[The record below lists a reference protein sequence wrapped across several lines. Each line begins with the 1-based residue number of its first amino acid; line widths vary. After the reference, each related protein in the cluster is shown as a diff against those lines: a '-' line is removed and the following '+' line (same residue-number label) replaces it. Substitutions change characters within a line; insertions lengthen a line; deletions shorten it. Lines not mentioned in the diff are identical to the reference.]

1 MDYYKKLVGDRIY
14 LSPQKGNEEEIE
26 KCTQWLNDFNVTDYV
41 DKSSRLI
48 TYQDE
53 VAYFENKFKN
63 GDNNRHFDIID
74 LETDKLV
81 GVIGLDSINWINRC
95 ASLGIFIGE
104 ADYRNHG
111 YGREAIKLILEYGF
125 KYLNLHSINLSV
137 LNVNKRAHKCYLK
150 CGFKDSGIDRDRV
163 FVNGKYYNLIR
174 MDILSDEFVGDF
186 IKNKNI

>member
-1 MDYYKKLVGDRIY
+1 MDYYKKLVGNRIY

-53 VAYFENKFKN
+53 VEYFENNLKKSDVN
-63 GDNNRHFDIID
+63 KHFSIID
-74 LETDKLV
+74 LKTDKIV
-81 GVIGLDSINWINRC
+81 GVVGLNGINWVNRY

-104 ADYRNHG
+104 AEYRNQG
-111 YGREAIKLILEYGF
+111 YGTEAIKMLLDYGF
-125 KYLNLHSINLSV
+125 NYLNLHSIHLS
-137 LNVNKRAHKCYLK
+137 LLDVNERAHKCYLK